1 LTHRITLRKKGV
13 FVEDQYD
20 FEGHQFLGF
29 WAIATHRASLLPIIP
44 PNCLSW
50 VDNGSFR
57 TWREQNKLGGD
68 SGCIQTSSRKI
79 LTLRSCSIAP
89 LALSRRNKGCKSAG
103 PFDLQAN
110 TFARVSLCLPL
121 PDRSNSERSSFLA
134 SSGIDTVHS
143 SI

>member
-1 LTHRITLRKKGV
+1 MLAAAGEAEPLPDGLTHRITLRKKGV

-29 WAIATHRASLLPIIP
+29 WDIETHRASLLPIIP

-68 SGCIQTSSRKI
+68 YW
-79 LTLRSCSIAP
+79 
-89 LALSRRNKGCKSAG
+89 
-103 PFDLQAN
+103 
-110 TFARVSLCLPL
+110 VY
-121 PDRSNSERSSFLA
+121 SNIKQENIDPPIVFYCP
-134 SSGIDTVHS
+134 SGIVQT
-143 SI
+143 